1 MAVQNVAEARN
12 NHVHSMRKIVN
23 QLNHLYDIIT
33 LALCGNIIVTY
44 YVQSTCIIVDTL
56 WTII

>member
-44 YVQSTCIIVDTL
+44 VESTLIIVDTL
-56 WTII
+56 GTVI